1 MDKIKKFSYYNIF
14 IVILAKIVSLD
25 KFFKTVKIKSSMKK
39 AIRTIKTTFKTAIIL
54 LAGIIMS
61 VVLPRVR
68 AAKI

>member
-1 MDKIKKFSYYNIF
+1 MR
-14 IVILAKIVSLD
+14 
-25 KFFKTVKIKSSMKK
+25 K

-54 LAGIIMS
+54 LVGIIMV